1 MPADLQTSFIP
12 KSPITTRAPERRS
25 GIGVVTLTSIV
36 LLLVV
41 GVAYGALFAY
51 ELWLTKEIGKPDDS
65 CTTEDTG
72 KCSLQASIKRIEETV
87 RRELITEI
95 KQTGERIALA
105 ETLLAGRTQ
114 MTGVFT
120 ALEGLTLSS
129 VQITD
134 FSYKIGEPLKL
145 KGLARG
151 YEPVALQSDA
161 LTTARTENKG
171 VVAYHISD
179 LTLNKNGDVAFSLSL
194 TLAPSVLHGV
204 QTDVSTEESS
214 STPPT
219 L

>member
-1 MPADLQTSFIP
+1 M
-12 KSPITTRAPERRS
+12 
-25 GIGVVTLTSIV
+25 VTLTSIV

-41 GVAYGALFAY
+41 GVVYGALFAY
-51 ELWLTKEIGKPDDS
+51 ELLLNKEIGKPDDS

-105 ETLLAGRTQ
+105 EMLLAGRTQ

-161 LTTARTENKG
+161 LATARTENEG
-171 VVAYHISD
+171 VVAYHVSD

-194 TLAPSVLHGV
+194 TLAPTVLHGGV
-204 QTDVSTEESS
+204 ESDVDTGASTTE
-214 STPPT
+214 PT

>member
-12 KSPITTRAPERRS
+12 KSPITTRVPSRRS
-25 GIGVVTLTSIV
+25 GIGVATLTSIV

-41 GVAYGALFAY
+41 GIVYGGLFAYGA
-51 ELWLTKEIGKPDDS
+51 WLTREIGTPTDA
-65 CTTEDTG
+65 CTLGTG
-72 KCSLQASIKRIEETV
+72 EKCSLQASIKRIKEKV
-87 RRELITEI
+87 RGELIAEI

-105 ETLLAGRTQ
+105 ETLLAGRMQ
-114 MTGVFT
+114 VTGIFT

-134 FSYKIGEPLKL
+134 FSYKLGEPLHL

-161 LTTARTENKG
+161 LGQSSLVRSSK
-171 VVAYHISD
+171 VSD
-179 LTLNKNGDVAFSLSL
+179 LTLNKNSTVSFSLDL
-194 TLAPSVLHGV
+194 TLVPGSLPTVAEP
-204 QTDVSTEESS
+204 TSS
-214 STPPT
+214 EPT